1 MKKRP
6 IIIIAAVAALSVSV
20 LLLSRNTVAYLMD
33 TEAADNVVQIGQVEV
48 SLDEGSFDP
57 TSSAPIVEIGR
68 IVNKSP
74 KLKNTGKNDEYVFL
88 QVDVP
93 KENVTLLYET
103 SGNDGTKDYKEG
115 EKIKNQ
121 VSLTEVFKMKTEQN
135 ADVSMTKDNDPA
147 EVFYYHAGN
156 NVTGNERNGWILLG
170 DTHPTEVSD
179 SSNNKYSRYIFG
191 YNKKLKVNAVTE
203 TLFDK
208 VQLKS
213 FIDGEVAGN
222 TTNEKDKSEAVNV
235 TAYAIQ
241 ADDLNLDSVNTAD
254 NAYLNATALGK
265 IWTIV
270 NNKNIGNG

>member
-48 SLDEGSFDP
+48 SLDEGGYTNNSV
-57 TSSAPIVEIGR
+57 VEIGR
-68 IVNKSP
+68 IIDKAP

-88 QVDVP
+88 KVSVP

-103 SGNDGTKDYKEG
+103 SGANYKEG
-115 EKIKNQ
+115 AKIPPGTPQDVEIFKLIATGTNKTNLTFDPDDPTRVIGYNAVATSPSTDGWVYLRSVTSDTSKN
-121 VSLTEVFKMKTEQN
+121 T
-135 ADVSMTKDNDPA
+135 
-147 EVFYYHAGN
+147 
-156 NVTGNERNGWILLG
+156 
-170 DTHPTEVSD
+170 
-179 SSNNKYSRYIFG
+179 YIFG
-191 YNKKLKVNAVTE
+191 YNRKLKVNNETV

-222 TTNEKDKSEAVNV
+222 TTNEKDKSETVNV

-241 ADDLNLDSVNTAD
+241 ADDLNLDGVNTAD

>member
-33 TEAADNVVQIGQVEV
+33 TEAADNVVQIGQVKV

-93 KENVTLLYET
+93 KENVTLLYEDT
-103 SGNDGTKDYKEG
+103 VTTGANQHKEG
-115 EKIKNQ
+115 EKIPPGTQQDVEIFKLIATGANNAN
-121 VSLTEVFKMKTEQN
+121 LTFTPADSTRVIGYNVGN
-135 ADVSMTKDNDPA
+135 AST
-147 EVFYYHAGN
+147 
-156 NVTGNERNGWILLG
+156 NGWVHLSSV
-170 DTHPTEVSD
+170 TSD
-179 SSNNKYSRYIFG
+179 NSNTYIFG
-191 YNKKLKVNAVTE
+191 YNMKLKVNAETK

-213 FIDGEVAGN
+213 FIDGEVADN
-222 TTNEKDKSEAVNV
+222 TTTSKNETVKV

-241 ADDLNLDSVNTAD
+241 ADDLNLTGVDGTD
-254 NAYLNATALGK
+254 GEYLDATDLGN
-265 IWTIV
+265 IWKIV